1 MLTMLTKRN
10 IISNVTNHNAHNV
23 NKRNIISN
31 VGADNA
37 HNVAFP
43 RPVQQ
48 VMSVPFINYD

>member
-37 HNVAFP
+37 HNVVFP
-43 RPVQQ
+43 DLCNRL
-48 VMSVPFINYD
+48 